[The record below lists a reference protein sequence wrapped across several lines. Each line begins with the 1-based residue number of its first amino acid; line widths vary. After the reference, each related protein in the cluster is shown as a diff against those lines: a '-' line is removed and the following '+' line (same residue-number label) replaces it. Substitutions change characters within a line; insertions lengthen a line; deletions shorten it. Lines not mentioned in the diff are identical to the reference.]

1 MTAPSEDTPAT
12 KRGPNT
18 PAGKAIASKNS
29 LRHGLRAIMLVIPG
43 VESEADWADFSHD
56 VTVALSPAG
65 AVESALAARVAELL
79 WRIRR
84 IPRAEHDMI
93 TAEQERQAIIAM
105 TEAASRS
112 PHEVAPA
119 SSRSFYAAALTPL
132 PPRPRLMP
140 HDSGLQQIIRY
151 EAHLNRQLY
160 HALHELEAL
169 QARRM
174 GHQAP
179 LARIDVHGTPEEE

>member
-1 MTAPSEDTPAT
+1 MT
-12 KRGPNT
+12 
-18 PAGKAIASKNS
+18 
-29 LRHGLRAIMLVIPG
+29 LVIPG
-43 VESEADWADFSHD
+43 VENADDWAELSHD
-56 VTVALSPAG
+56 VTVALAPRG

-93 TAEQERQAIIAM
+93 TAEQERQAAIAM
-105 TEAASRS
+105 REAADRRA
-112 PHEVAPA
+112 EGNDAD
-119 SSRSFYAAALTPL
+119 SSLSFYAAALTPA

-169 QARRM
+169 EARRI
-174 GHQAP
+174 GKSAP
-179 LARIDVHGTPEEE
+179 LARIDVHGTSVEE